1 MTCSIYRKFSFLQK
15 RMEMI
20 RGTQLSLMD
29 LTTQDKLS
37 LQIMKKAESKI
48 LACRGYLKQQ
58 NLKKGKRIIKKKKGI
73 IKRVKDKKLI
83 PTKNKTK
90 KLGKVLMVVSAKEI
104 KKLVVIKKV
113 EMRINQMMNRII
125 KMKI

>member
-1 MTCSIYRKFSFLQK
+1 
-15 RMEMI
+15 
-20 RGTQLSLMD
+20 MD